1 MTDAEGSGRA
11 FGNGVSLRKRA
22 RILTETQRKSATNL
36 PHVDGEFVSGSYRYY
51 DWVLDAL
58 AGHGLIPTDR
68 TPPSALRDAVS
79 DLYRYEIRRL
89 RRSLLEG
96 RILKP
101 DYANH
106 VIALRKRYLLL
117 SVPVERWLIPGHENR

>member
-1 MTDAEGSGRA
+1 
-11 FGNGVSLRKRA
+11 
-22 RILTETQRKSATNL
+22 LTTFE
-36 PHVDGEFVSGSYRYY
+36 GEFVSGSYRYY

-58 AGHGLIPTDR
+58 ASHGLIPRDA
-68 TPPSALRDAVS
+68 TPPSALRDALS

-89 RRSLLEG
+89 RHSLLAG
-96 RILKP
+96 RIPKP

-117 SVPVERWLIPGHENR
+117 SVPMERWLIPEHENT